1 MKPIVT
7 KVSDGATEIFATSLQ
22 KGGKNTALEKMA
34 IMAAAKKKLNYFI
47 ASKVNQEQ

>member
-34 IMAAAKKKLNYFI
+34 IMAAAKKT
-47 ASKVNQEQ
+47 